1 MLIIKRQT
9 GHSIRIGSETVVTIL
24 GASDDGV
31 RIGIDAPKDL
41 RILREEIATPNH
53 RTNKREE
60 GHEVP
65 RRGHTGLYRRGR
77 IHRNPG

>member
-9 GHSIRIGSETVVTIL
+9 GHAIRIGSETLITIL
-24 GASDDGV
+24 GASDEGV

-41 RILREEIATPNH
+41 RILREEITTPHH
-53 RTNKREE
+53 RTKKTEE
-60 GHEVP
+60 GHDAP